1 MMIDLSKNENTSYKL
16 DVSNIV
22 NSVETNRYSFENNY
36 KLHEA
41 LANKYN
47 LKPDNFILG
56 CGSSD
61 VIFMFML
68 MLNEKAKLE
77 NKQIDFIVPKPTFYV
92 IVDFARALNMN
103 IKPIILGDDFKL
115 DVHSISCSNDR
126 INLIY
131 ICNPNNPTAQ
141 MLSKSDL
148 EYLNDI
154 CNNDT
159 YFILDE
165 AYSEF
170 VEDFN
175 TIKMASNSN
184 VLHARTM
191 SKIYSLAGLRLGYG
205 IACEKTIEKMSAFY
219 NPDRINSFA
228 LYGAIYALN
237 NVEFLN
243 VARDEIRKNRL
254 LVENE
259 FKKLNIKYYPS
270 QTNFILHEIKDINY
284 RTFMKEQGIL
294 VGGAIENYPLL
305 NRISIGNKEEI
316 QAYIKALRLA
326 KDKNLV

>member
-16 DVSNIV
+16 DVSKIV
-22 NSVETNRYSFENNY
+22 SGVETNRYSFENNY

-47 LKPDNFILG
+47 LKPENFILG

-68 MLNEKAKLE
+68 VLNEKAKLE
-77 NKQIDFIVPKPTFYV
+77 NKQVDFIVPKPTFFV
-92 IVDFARALNMN
+92 IVDFAKALNMN
-103 IKPIILGDDFKL
+103 IKPIMLGDDFRL
-115 DVHSISCSNDR
+115 DVRDIKVSNDK

-154 CNNDT
+154 CKNDT

-165 AYSEF
+165 AYSEL
-170 VEDFN
+170 VEDFH
-175 TIKMASNSN
+175 TIKMASNPN
-184 VLHARTM
+184 ILHARTM
-191 SKIYSLAGLRLGYG
+191 SKLYSLAGLRLGYG
-205 IACEKTIEKMSAFY
+205 VACDSTISKMNAFY

-237 NVEFLN
+237 QVGFLQK
-243 VARDEIRKNRL
+243 AREEIKRNRL
-254 LVENE
+254 LVEDE

-270 QTNFILHEIKDINY
+270 QTNFILHKIKDENY
-284 RTFMKEQGIL
+284 RNFMKEQGIL
-294 VGGAIENYPLL
+294 VGGIIESYPLL
-305 NRISIGNKEEI
+305 NRISIGNEYEVKSF
-316 QAYIKALRLA
+316 IKALRLA
-326 KDKNLV
+326 KEKNLV